1 MTFSLDA
8 AYALLYP
15 HFQER
20 LRRNESLA
28 KHSPLGIGGQADLW
42 VSLISRQEL
51 IQLVQTCAEEHF
63 PLLIVGN
70 SSNMLFSDSG
80 VEGIVAHVAAQ
91 SFTIEK
97 LGHDR
102 ARLVAEAGV
111 NWPHLVYELA
121 KQGWS
126 GLEFGVSIPGTLGG
140 SVVSNAGAHNSD
152 VGQRLQ
158 WLEVLDAR
166 GANIDGEET
175 VAIPMVHRY
184 EHNEL
189 DLSYRHSRFRAQRS
203 AHFDASGQF
212 VPAPRGMIE
221 PAEIILQMALLL
233 YQDDP
238 QRLAERIEAYKAAR
252 QQNEPLQRHAGPI
265 FKDPMEGEAGHL
277 IEQAGL
283 KGFTVGQVQLS
294 PHNANYLVNLGGA
307 RAQEVITLL
316 TQIRAQVLERL
327 GTRLSMDI
335 EFQGRWEMAE
345 APSAETPHLGRS
357 ETPAG

>member
-1 MTFSLDA
+1 MAFSLDA

-20 LRRNESLA
+20 LRRHESLA
-28 KHSPLGIGGQADLW
+28 KHSPVGIGGKCDLW
-42 VSLISRQEL
+42 VALASRQEL
-51 IQLVQTCAEEHF
+51 LQLVQTCAEEHF
-63 PLLIVGN
+63 PLLIIGN
-70 SSNMLFSDSG
+70 SSNMVFSDSG

-91 SFTIEK
+91 SFTIEN

-102 ARLVAEAGV
+102 ARLIAESGV
-111 NWPHLVYELA
+111 NWPHLIYELA
-121 KQGWS
+121 KEGWS
-126 GLEFGVSIPGTLGG
+126 GLEFGVGIPGTLGG
-140 SVVSNAGAHNSD
+140 SVVSNAGAHNRD
-152 VGQRLQ
+152 VGERLQ

-175 VAIPMVHRY
+175 VAIPMVRRY

-233 YQDDP
+233 HRDDP

-252 QQNEPLQRHAGPI
+252 QQHEPLQRHAGPI
-265 FKDPMEGEAGHL
+265 FKDPVEGEAGHL

-283 KGFTVGQVQLS
+283 QGLTVGQVQLS
-294 PHNANYLVNLGGA
+294 LHNANYLINLGH
-307 RAQEVITLL
+307 AQAEEVIALI
-316 TQIRAQVLERL
+316 TQVHAQVLERL
-327 GTRLSMDI
+327 GTRLSVDM
-335 EFQGRWEMAE
+335 EFQGRWEA
-345 APSAETPHLGRS
+345 AGTSSKGVPHVER
-357 ETPAG
+357 TTTDVC